1 MLSQTVLFLSK
12 VEIVGHKITEEW
24 KKRAKGV
31 MEYFEFDNDYE
42 KDDQFRD
49 NANIDNTASQEG
61 EDNRFQNYNER
72 SNTEPRQKC
81 ELESKDRQDDDRAN
95 ELRLTMRTLWKTGLE
110 VFIHQLLY
118 RRGIYPQDTF
128 SSIRFVGAECKIN
141 NHPGVLIYIAEAV
154 KDIISAIWGHN
165 DVDQKKSPSRHHLKD
180 ILIEIYDQK
189 TEFTHEQYSLS
200 FSSTNSEDGSFDENI
215 PGIGLNS
222 SFSNS
227 SSYSAP
233 SQDEADYLIK
243 HLEKD
248 LRDLVCSTGKLD
260 RPKSLA
266 WDDSISFKILLKT
279 NQSAEL
285 DMGLGGKWSP
295 KQSSISHFQ
304 AGNRVIFNLANYGC
318 QFQYRLIS
326 NEDRVSQSS

>member
-1 MLSQTVLFLSK
+1 MAVLTGADGQLKYQSKMLAKARDWTISVSKDALEDTHLGLYDRTYVEGLRGATGSMTVL
-12 VEIVGHKITEEW
+12 
-24 KKRAKGV
+24 
-31 MEYFEFDNDYE
+31 
-42 KDDQFRD
+42 
-49 NANIDNTASQEG
+49 
-61 EDNRFQNYNER
+61 
-72 SNTEPRQKC
+72 
-81 ELESKDRQDDDRAN
+81 
-95 ELRLTMRTLWKTGLE
+95 
-110 VFIHQLLY
+110 
-118 RRGIYPQDTF
+118 
-128 SSIRFVGAECKIN
+128 
-141 NHPGVLIYIAEAV
+141 
-154 KDIISAIWGHN
+154 
-165 DVDQKKSPSRHHLKD
+165 
-180 ILIEIYDQK
+180 YD
-189 TEFTHEQYSLS
+189 
-200 FSSTNSEDGSFDENI
+200 
-215 PGIGLNS
+215 
-222 SFSNS
+222 
-227 SSYSAP
+227 P